1 MSTLELTLEKAAQ
14 DIQASEVNKYMK
26 QSKYP
31 PYMAY
36 GLGLIFVAICIAT
49 DINDDLFLPLALGCA
64 VIGLVLNFL
73 LQREARRKSRP
84 EDDES
89 P

>member
-1 MSTLELTLEKAAQ
+1 MK
-14 DIQASEVNKYMK
+14 KYGFK
-26 QSKYP
+26 GILGFVFG
-31 PYMAY
+31 

-84 EDDES
+84 EDGES